1 MPKEEPDMTATIQT
15 APMANTARLARYR
28 QAEQDLWHAYGLEPI
43 ERFVEVSL
51 PRCRRPPPSPGDRC
65 RRTCSVHPGDRRHG
79 AVLGAA
85 DPRVAGHPLRHDRSS
100 GLGAQLTAR
109 LSRSRLRRGRGG
121 DPRRRARRPG
131 PGSSRRRR
139 RIDRASVGA
148 APGPTRTGASPADRG
163 ARRWADRGPAR
174 TALHPASRVTTRC
187 R

>member
-51 PRCRRPPPSPGDRC
+51 PRAVGPPPSPGDRC
-65 RRTCSVHPGDRRHG
+65 RRTRGVHPGDRRHG

-100 GLGAQLTAR
+100 GLGAQLSAR
-109 LSRSRLRRGRGG
+109 LSRSRLRGDRSG

-131 PGSSRRRR
+131 PGSGRRRR
-139 RIDRASVGA
+139 RIDRGSVGA
-148 APGPTRTGASPADRG
+148 SAGPTRTGASPSDRG
-163 ARRWADRGPAR
+163 ARRWESWCPHR
-174 TALHPASRVTTRC
+174 ASSGFSRHLWVR
-187 R
+187 